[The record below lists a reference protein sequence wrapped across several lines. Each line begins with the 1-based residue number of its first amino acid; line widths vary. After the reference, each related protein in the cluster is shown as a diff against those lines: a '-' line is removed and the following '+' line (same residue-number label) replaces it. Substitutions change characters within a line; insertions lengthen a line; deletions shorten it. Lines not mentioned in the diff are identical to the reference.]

1 MRSHFRMRNVR
12 HNGPTGPGMGP
23 PRRDRGRTHIS
34 LFGPAHNIDNL
45 VGFLGVSKGSYKANF
60 LSAAHVYILIVQN
73 IFFL

>member
-1 MRSHFRMRNVR
+1 MAPRGPEWAR
-12 HNGPTGPGMGP
+12 HGAIG
-23 PRRDRGRTHIS
+23 D
-34 LFGPAHNIDNL
+34 PAHNIDNL